1 MRGRERERESETEV
15 FKAKA
20 KENIEHCFYNFGVE
34 TKRDETGKRVQL
46 TSKTKE
52 KAKKFLKGCSSS
64 GNDDNVYND
73 DGDDN
78 DDDVNNDDNN
88 YDNNDGNNDNNDSGS
103 SDGRFVLTKLLTKSF
118 FQNSSSLSEFLF
130 ASLGRC
136 CKPWRCRCPAAAKGC
151 YA

>member
-52 KAKKFLKGCSSS
+52 KAKKFLKGCSNS
-64 GNDDNVYND
+64 G
-73 DGDDN
+73 
-78 DDDVNNDDNN
+78 
-88 YDNNDGNNDNNDSGS
+88 YDNNDGNDDNNDNNVDDNDDNDGNESGS

-118 FQNSSSLSEFLF
+118 FKIVLPCQNFCLLHSEGVV
-130 ASLGRC
+130 SLGGVDAQLRQRVVTLDIPR
-136 CKPWRCRCPAAAKGC
+136 K
-151 YA
+151 

>member
-52 KAKKFLKGCSSS
+52 KAKKFLKGCSNS
-64 GNDDNVYND
+64 G
-73 DGDDN
+73 
-78 DDDVNNDDNN
+78 

-136 CKPWRCRCPAAAKGC
+136 CKPWRCRWPAAAKGC

>member
-1 MRGRERERESETEV
+1 MRGRERARESETEV

-52 KAKKFLKGCSSS
+52 KAKKFLKGCSNS
-64 GNDDNVYND
+64 G
-73 DGDDN
+73 
-78 DDDVNNDDNN
+78 

-136 CKPWRCRCPAAAKGC
+136 CKPWRCRCPAAAKVC

>member
-1 MRGRERERESETEV
+1 MRGRERARESETEV

-34 TKRDETGKRVQL
+34 AKRDETGKRVQL

-64 GNDDNVYND
+64 GDDDNVYNND
-73 DGDDN
+73 DDNVDNNDN
-78 DDDVNNDDNN
+78 DDNVD
-88 YDNNDGNNDNNDSGS
+88 NDSGS